1 MKIKRVN
8 PIKFVLTATI
18 AFGVL
23 ATNTYADNFG
33 VQIGAYKNL
42 SDNVLDKASA
52 LGDIQTIKSG
62 SVTRV
67 VVGSYSSRKSAQTD
81 LDRAQAAGYSDA
93 FITRLDRTKSL
104 PASYSSNS
112 AHSHTSSTGSHGHG
126 HTHLPNH
133 INAKLKGLSDEEL
146 SRAVILDGKL
156 HFKEGD
162 RFIPID

>member
-8 PIKFVLTATI
+8 PIKFVLTAAI

-23 ATNTYADNFG
+23 ATNSYADNFG

-42 SDNVLDKASA
+42 SDQVLDKANA

-93 FITRLDRTKSL
+93 FITTLDRTKSL
-104 PASYSSNS
+104 PASYSSSS
-112 AHSHTSSTGSHGHG
+112 AHNHASSVSSSHG

-133 INAKLKGLSDEEL
+133 INAKLKGLSEEEL
-146 SRAVILDGKL
+146 SRTVILDGKL
-156 HFKEGD
+156 HFKEGG
-162 RFIPID
+162 RFIPIN